1 MTRLTTTQPQ
11 VKTEEAMHHDRA
23 VGWGLSLGVTIAVLA
38 AIVILL
44 RRLSRK
50 VAIERANRVIDEAF
64 AELDR

>member
-1 MTRLTTTQPQ
+1 M
-11 VKTEEAMHHDRA
+11 KTEETMHHDRA
-23 VGWGLSLGVTIAVLA
+23 VGWGLSLGVTLAVLA
-38 AIVILL
+38 AVVVVL